1 MKQKNCQNTPKQVSV
16 HPLPRRKKG
25 WPLSTKKKT
34 LFVLSSD
41 YFPLPSEVQLRVILS
56 RVDLRQWL
64 IIKGVHLKLLGSM
77 LGPTSDWL
85 ISFRRRVRL
94 MAV

>member
-1 MKQKNCQNTPKQVSV
+1 M
-16 HPLPRRKKG
+16 
-25 WPLSTKKKT
+25 
-34 LFVLSSD
+34 
-41 YFPLPSEVQLRVILS
+41 RVILS

-85 ISFRRRVRL
+85 ISFGRRVRL

>member
-1 MKQKNCQNTPKQVSV
+1 MKQKKCQNAPKQVSV

-25 WPLSTKKKT
+25 WPLSTKKT
-34 LFVLSSD
+34 TFCFNLRLFSSSRSH
-41 YFPLPSEVQLRVILS
+41 LNASEVQLRVILS

-77 LGPTSDWL
+77 LDPTSDWL
-85 ISFRRRVRL
+85 ISF
-94 MAV
+94 